1 MDINIVTK
9 AITDYIK
16 NQWYSDIDWDI
27 IIDNNGGDNYIVTLS
42 HTLTGYNISDSTIEC
57 IFTFDDVQ
65 DATEEMAEEYDNNNY
80 IYLSAFVDVTDAIVP
95 QVNLI
100 DTDDFYSF
108 KETIDKFYTFLRR
121 DVYSDLPANPK
132 ERFYFFGY
140 ND

>member
-42 HTLTGYNISDSTIEC
+42 HTLTGYNISDSAIEC